1 MFHACK
7 KSLRLVTSK
16 NCLKLDKVQII
27 GSQTCEVYGPLLN
40 FKNCVGYY
48 TLTALLVDS
57 IWKIDSDYK
66 GTKPYVLSSFLKP
79 ILNVFITAANT
90 AILKMVIY
98 MGYMALN

>member
-40 FKNCVGYY
+40 FKK
-48 TLTALLVDS
+48 LRWLLHIDCFVDS
-57 IWKIDSDYK
+57 IWKIDNDYK
-66 GTKPYVLSSFLKP
+66 GTKSYVLSSFLKP
-79 ILNVFITAANT
+79 ILNVFITVANT
-90 AILKMVIY
+90 TILKMVIY
-98 MGYMALN
+98 VGYMPLN